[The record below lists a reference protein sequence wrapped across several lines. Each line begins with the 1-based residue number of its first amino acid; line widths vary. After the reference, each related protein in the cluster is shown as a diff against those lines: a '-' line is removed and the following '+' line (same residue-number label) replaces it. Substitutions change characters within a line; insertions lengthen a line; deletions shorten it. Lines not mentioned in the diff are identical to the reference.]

1 MPPGAARRIREYD
14 RWEMVRNMCHCEA
27 FRPWQSP
34 GTDFCLAVRLDRLYQ
49 EIAASASPP
58 RNDSQR
64 GRLAGI
70 TNRSV
75 NKMLAGGSLTRP
87 YEKAGQFTSGNV
99 KVKVVKPST
108 LVTEISSPWLHT
120 MVFTM

>member
-14 RWEMVRNMCHCEA
+14 RWEMVRNICHCEA

-58 RNDSQR
+58 RNDRRR
-64 GRLAGI
+64 GELAEI
-70 TNRSV
+70 TD
-75 NKMLAGGSLTRP
+75 MLLVIDSGRVKTLP
-87 YEKAGQFTSGNV
+87 YKG
-99 KVKVVKPST
+99 
-108 LVTEISSPWLHT
+108 LV
-120 MVFTM
+120 